1 MLVDRKGHQC
11 PECKC
16 GHLGEWSAAD
26 WLVQCHNCK
35 RLFERNVKRPT
46 PLREPVQSRQV
57 VTRAGTTIVNLSS
70 HPLSFTISPHAD
82 SIEVRIYDA
91 E

>member
-1 MLVDRKGHQC
+1 
-11 PECKC
+11 
-16 GHLGEWSAAD
+16 
-26 WLVQCHNCK
+26 
-35 RLFERNVKRPT
+35 
-46 PLREPVQSRQV
+46 
-57 VTRAGTTIVNLSS
+57 VNLSS